1 MDFVTIVFLVYSFLA
16 FYFLF
21 LFILTYVQNK
31 REFFSVP
38 PITKEYPLSI
48 VVPCYNGE
56 EVIAKTINNLLK
68 LDYKELKKIIVVDD
82 CSKDNSYAI
91 AKEFQ
96 KKYPDRVLKFL
107 CNCIRIIF

>member
-56 EVIAKTINNLLK
+56 EVISNTINNLLK
-68 LDYKELKKIIVVDD
+68 LNYKTE
-82 CSKDNSYAI
+82 
-91 AKEFQ
+91 Q
-96 KKYPDRVLKFL
+96 K
-107 CNCIRIIF
+107 C